1 MGLVAH
7 LVATT
12 TPWSFNVRTPVRLSL
27 PLAFLMAV
35 LVAACGNSTSSPGA
49 AAIVG
54 KHRISTD
61 TLQSTV
67 DAALKDPQALAKLG
81 ADRAG
86 FVRDELGRLINND
99 VIAAAAAAHGVT
111 VSDSEVDTQI
121 SQFAQQAG
129 GQAQLEQSAA
139 QNGVPRSALRSFIR
153 FYVLQQKLADKL
165 VADVPVTQAEL
176 QAAYQQNID
185 QFDTVHSAHILVK
198 DKKTADRILA
208 QVKANPSS
216 FASLAAKYSLDTS
229 NKNSGGDLGFAGH
242 GQFVKEFSD
251 AIFAAK
257 PGSFLE
263 VHSQF
268 GWHVVHVIARK
279 TVPLAQ
285 ATAQLKSQILKNQRD
300 ALLKKA
306 LSDEAKKLGVH
317 VNPRYGKWDAQNGQ
331 VVPLSGKSDVSSPSP
346 SASAS
351 G

>member
-1 MGLVAH
+1 MKPLSRAATVPAALLAAALV
-7 LVATT
+7 
-12 TPWSFNVRTPVRLSL
+12 LSG
-27 PLAFLMAV
+27 
-35 LVAACGNSTSSPGA
+35 CGNSTSSPGA

-61 TLQSTV
+61 TLQSRV
-67 DAALKDPQALAKLG
+67 NEALKDPQAQSKLG
-81 ADRAG
+81 ANRAG
-86 FVRDELGRLINND
+86 FVRDELGQLINND

-111 VSDSEVDTQI
+111 VSDSEIDNQI

-129 GQAQLEQSAA
+129 GEAQLEQSAS
-139 QNGVPRSALRSFIR
+139 QNGVPKSALRTFIR
-153 FYVLQQKLADKL
+153 FYVLQNKLADKL
-165 VADVPVTQAEL
+165 VADIPVTQDQL

-185 QFDTVHSAHILVK
+185 QFDKVHAAHILVK
-198 DKKTADRILA
+198 DKKTADHILA

-216 FASLAAKYSLDTS
+216 FASLAARYSLDTS

-257 PGSFLE
+257 PGSFIE

-268 GWHVVHVIARK
+268 GWHVVHVIARR

-285 ATAQLKSQILKNQRD
+285 AETQLKDQILKTQRD

-306 LSDEAKKLGVH
+306 LADEAKKLGVH
-317 VNPRYGKWDAQNGQ
+317 VNPRYGRWDAANGQ
-331 VVPLSGKSDVSSPSP
+331 VVPLAGKSDVSSPSP
-346 SASAS
+346 TASAS